1 MMFLPQES
9 MRKSTIGGVA
19 GRGQIAKR
27 FIHLFSQD
35 WGKLVS
41 LWLEGTA
48 RFDNRQDRG
57 TVAKMWRMTQNV

>member
-1 MMFLPQES
+1 MSLPQAL
-9 MRKSTIGGVA
+9 MRKSTRGGVA

-27 FIHLFSQD
+27 FNDLFSQD

-41 LWLEGTA
+41 LWLEVSA

-57 TVAKMWRMTQNV
+57 AVAKMWRMTQNI